1 MRRLY
6 WFLFVLLLLAPL
18 IANLVFMPSIHSLAQ
33 RFFIRYRFTPA
44 NILLKDILF
53 VEGFFLIIFG
63 AQSGEYIW
71 KYFRNRKQN
80 GGLTNQPTEFGVGI
94 TFLVFGI
101 TYILAALL
109 LF

>member
-6 WFLFVLLLLAPL
+6 WVLFVLLLLTPL
-18 IANLVFMPSIHSLAQ
+18 VTNLVFMSSIHSLAQ
-33 RFFIRYRFTPA
+33 RFFIRYRFTPP

-53 VEGFFLIIFG
+53 IEGFFLIIFG

-71 KYFRNRKQN
+71 SYFRNRKQK
-80 GGLTNQPTEFGVGI
+80 GGLADQPTEFGVGI

-109 LF
+109 LP